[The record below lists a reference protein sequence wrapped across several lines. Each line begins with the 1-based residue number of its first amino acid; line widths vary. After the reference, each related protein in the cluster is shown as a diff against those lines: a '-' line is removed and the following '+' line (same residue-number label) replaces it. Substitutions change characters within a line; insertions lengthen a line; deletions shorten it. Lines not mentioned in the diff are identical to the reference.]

1 MPTDVALAV
10 LFGALLHAIWN
21 TLVKAS
27 TDKLALTV
35 LVCCAAALW
44 ALPAIALLPAP
55 AAPSWR
61 FLAQSTLIHLF
72 YFTFVGIAY
81 SRIDLSVAYPLMRGL
96 PPLGTLALAALVL
109 GETQSGPALL
119 GVLLVSGGVLV
130 LLGESSRARAIDG
143 RAFAAVLIV
152 AVTVVGYTINDAI
165 GARAAGHAGAYVAWL
180 LVAIAP
186 GMLLVGLAT
195 RGAAAM
201 RAAAHA
207 HWRIALVGG
216 ACTGASYAITLW
228 AMRHAPVA
236 SVAALREVSVI
247 FGLMIAAVVLRE
259 PFGVLRAVAVVV
271 VAAGAIAIKLG

>member
-96 PPLGTLALAALVL
+96 PPLGTLALAALLL
-109 GETQSGPALL
+109 GETASGPALL

-130 LLGESSRARAIDG
+130 LLGESSLARAIDW
-143 RAFAAVLIV
+143 RAFTAVLIV

-186 GMLLVGLAT
+186 GMLVLGFAI

-201 RAAAHA
+201 RAAARA
-207 HWRIALVGG
+207 HWQLALIGG

-236 SVAALREVSVI
+236 LVAALREVSVI
-247 FGLMIAAVVLRE
+247 FGLVIAAVVLRE
-259 PFGVLRAVAVVV
+259 RFGVLRAVAVVV
-271 VAAGAIAIKLG
+271 VAAGAFAIKLG